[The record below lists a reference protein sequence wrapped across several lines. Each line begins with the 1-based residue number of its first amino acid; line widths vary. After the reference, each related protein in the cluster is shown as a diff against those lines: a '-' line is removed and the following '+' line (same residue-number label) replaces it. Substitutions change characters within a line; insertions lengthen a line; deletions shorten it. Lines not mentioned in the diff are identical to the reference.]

1 MDLKKG
7 DMWFPIEWRGCV
19 AYVGQPNGSQRI
31 QFCDLL
37 GTQHGP
43 FLEIVS
49 VKMIDTNE
57 YDKVLQIS
65 RHTKLRVQSS
75 SNQWKSPVMFSTLN
89 IDYFWLCLLDGS
101 GNAFEL
107 SKQELFTSK
116 STDKPRVWLFSV
128 QFGDFTPLISNN
140 YKLSKQVQSCRQFKN
155 EKKGRKII
163 WGLIEVLWSS
173 GGQWR
178 PLEARIKETSVCWK
192 MIQQKWVEILVH
204 TWLWKPW

>member
-1 MDLKKG
+1 M
-7 DMWFPIEWRGCV
+7 
-19 AYVGQPNGSQRI
+19 
-31 QFCDLL
+31 
-37 GTQHGP
+37 
-43 FLEIVS
+43 
-49 VKMIDTNE
+49 
-57 YDKVLQIS
+57 
-65 RHTKLRVQSS
+65 RHTKSRFQINENAL
-75 SNQWKSPVMFSTLN
+75 QWFLLQYLIRN
-89 IDYFWLCLLDGS
+89 IDHFWFCLLDGS

-107 SKQELFTSK
+107 SKQELLTSK
-116 STDKPRVWLFSV
+116 STHKPKVWLFSV
-128 QFGDFTPLISNN
+128 QFGNFTSLSSNN